1 MKNNFDFIAPFY
13 DYIAQ
18 IVFGDT
24 LLKSQKWLI
33 NQLKKDTEVL
43 IVGGGTGKSFEG
55 MEKDFSITYLEKSGK
70 MISYAERRLNTA
82 KVQFIC
88 EDFLRLETDLAYD
101 YIILPFFLDNFNQ
114 YYLDA
119 AIKKCKILLKNEGR
133 LLVADFDSEKT
144 PPILSFSMHLFF
156 RIFSNLESARLKNIH
171 ESIIKNDF
179 LPEREAFFRRGVIF
193 SRVYLSPQKRL
204 QSP

>member
-18 IVFGDT
+18 IVFGNS

-55 MEKDFSITYLEKSGK
+55 IEKDFSITYLEKSGK
-70 MISYAERRLNTA
+70 MIRCAEQRLSAA

-88 EDFLRLETDLAYD
+88 EDFLRLKTDSKYD
-101 YIILPFFLDNFNQ
+101 YLILPFFLDNFNQ
-114 YYLDA
+114 HHLDA
-119 AIKKCKILLKNEGR
+119 AIEKCKILLKNEGR
-133 LLVADFDSEKT
+133 LLVADFDRKKT
-144 PPILSFSMHLFF
+144 TPILSFSMHLFF
-156 RIFSNLESARLKNIH
+156 RIFSNLESKRLKNIH
-171 ESIIKNDF
+171 ESIIKNGF
-179 LPEREAFFRRGVIF
+179 LPEREALFRRGMIF
-193 SRVYLSPQKRL
+193 SRVYVSPQKRL
-204 QSP
+204 SSP